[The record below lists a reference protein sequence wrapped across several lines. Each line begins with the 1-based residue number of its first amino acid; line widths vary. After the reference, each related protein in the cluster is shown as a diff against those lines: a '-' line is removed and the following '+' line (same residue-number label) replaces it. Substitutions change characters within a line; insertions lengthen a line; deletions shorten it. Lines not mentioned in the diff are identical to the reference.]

1 MKKWSQTNFIPW
13 RLGKEQYRNT
23 KDQKYKRP
31 KRLLCTIICKKLVN
45 V

>member
-23 KDQKYKRP
+23 KDQKDYYVQLYAK
-31 KRLLCTIICKKLVN
+31 I
-45 V
+45 